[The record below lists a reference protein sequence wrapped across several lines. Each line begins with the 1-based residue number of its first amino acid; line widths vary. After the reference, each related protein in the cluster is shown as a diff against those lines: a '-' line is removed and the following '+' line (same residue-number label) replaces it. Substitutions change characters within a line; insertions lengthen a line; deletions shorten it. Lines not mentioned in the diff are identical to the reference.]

1 MSNRIPALIS
11 LSLRHIITKLQDM
24 LEISV
29 VSKRKNML
37 FASFCEKDLKFM
49 YVRCYAKENSGNDL
63 LKSPSMNNI
72 ISVVFAGAILKPLMA
87 TSTDKF

>member
-1 MSNRIPALIS
+1 
-11 LSLRHIITKLQDM
+11 M

-49 YVRCYAKENSGNDL
+49 WYVRCYAKENSGNDL